1 MTLTPLLPLMY
12 EPLVRT
18 ALLEDLGRAGDITAD
33 AIVPADRNASLV
45 LRARQP
51 GVVAGLDIARC
62 AFQLVNPAI
71 RLTAERPDGSVVAP
85 GDVIATIEGPAR
97 GLLTG
102 ERTALN
108 FLCHLSGVA
117 TATASLVTGS
127 AGHQG
132 AHRLHP
138 QDHARTPRAGKI
150 RGPRRRRQQSPFWP
164 RRRHSDQGQPH
175 RAGRRCQNR
184 DRARESACR
193 PPRQDRDRG
202 RHAGPA

>member
-1 MTLTPLLPLMY
+1 MTLIPLLALMID
-12 EPLVRT
+12 PLVRT

-33 AIVPADRNASLV
+33 AIVPADRQASLV

-71 RLTAERPDGSVVAP
+71 QLTAERPDSSVVTP

-102 ERTALN
+102 ERTPLN

-117 TATASLVTGS
+117 TATASQRSPPQGS
-127 AGHQG
+127 
-132 AHRLHP
+132 
-138 QDHARTPRAGKI
+138 K
-150 RGPRRRRQQSPFWP
+150 RRVVCTR
-164 RRRHSDQGQPH
+164 
-175 RAGRRCQNR
+175 
-184 DRARESACR
+184 
-193 PPRQDRDRG
+193 
-202 RHAGPA
+202 